1 MRRVF
6 NSIAHHNNSNR
17 YIFNLA
23 ACNSRNGKAVA
34 VARARY
40 AVKITV
46 HERWHTLQEFNT
58 WRVVAVGRV
67 LLK

>member
-6 NSIAHHNNSNR
+6 SGIADHHNSNG
-17 YIFNLA
+17 YIFNLTA
-23 ACNSRNGKAVA
+23 RHRSNGKTIAVPS
-34 VARARY
+34 ARY
-40 AVKITV
+40 AVKIIM

-67 LLK
+67 LL